1 MMPIAIKNVLFTAW
15 RFKLITQRALLA
27 GFSAIFSILLFLQVC
42 FRYIFNIPLFGLEE
56 VAVYL
61 ALWVYFIGASYAC
74 YERYHISASLVDVFI
89 ADGKVKKSVDTLAL
103 LIGLIILLIMS
114 WWCLQY
120 LLWSAK
126 FNMQS
131 VELGL
136 PMAFINSVSFIGLAL
151 SAFYL
156 LLEVIDNVVLIL
168 TNKPLFERP
177 KGDDELSSSQ

>member
-1 MMPIAIKNVLFTAW
+1 MLKRLLMMFW
-15 RFKLITQRALLA
+15 RGKLKVQRVLLA
-27 GFSAIFSILLFLQVC
+27 FFSAVFSLLLFLQVC
-42 FRYIFNIPLFGLEE
+42 FRYVLDIPLFGLEE

-74 YERYHISASLVDVFI
+74 HERYHISASLVDVFFAEGNSKKIIDAI
-89 ADGKVKKSVDTLAL
+89 AM
-103 LIGLIILLIMS
+103 LIGFVILLIMA

-136 PMAFINSVSFIGLAL
+136 PMAFINSISFIGLAL

-156 LLEVIDNVVLIL
+156 LLEVLDKFAVIVTGNPLCEPPKPPLHD
-168 TNKPLFERP
+168 TNEIMN
-177 KGDDELSSSQ
+177 E